1 MIGIQYY
8 NNDDLTLTVNGI
20 QYDIDVKAR
29 AKFYYSRATRFEP
42 EDYEFEIEEI
52 NAVWK
57 DGEGNVVEETPE
69 MYDALESYL
78 KDKAE
83 WEQECPYDEVE
94 EREHY
99 Y

>member
-1 MIGIQYY
+1 MTGTQCY

-52 NAVWK
+52 NAVWR
-57 DGEGNVVEETPE
+57 DGEGNPVEETQE
-69 MYDALESYL
+69 MKNVLENYL
-78 KDKAE
+78 NDKAE
-83 WEQECPYDEVE
+83 WKRDFC
-94 EREHY
+94 
-99 Y
+99 